1 MWERL
6 IRWALQ
12 NRVAVLAGAILVAAY
27 GIYETTRMPVD
38 VLPDITAPTVT
49 VITEA
54 HGMAPQEVETLV
66 SIPLETALNGT
77 PGIRRLRSSS
87 GIGLS
92 IIWAEFDWTTQ
103 PYHARQVV
111 AERIQMAQDSLPP
124 EVSNPMLAPITSVMG
139 EIMFIGLIA
148 DQGIDPKAVRDLA
161 EWTVRRR
168 LLSIP
173 GIAQVMPIGGE
184 LKQYEIVLKPSA
196 MRRAHIG
203 HKQVME
209 ALASSS
215 QNAPGG
221 FLVSGYHEY
230 LIRGQGR
237 AENLAG
243 LGEITVGER
252 GGAPILLR
260 HISEILPGA
269 AIARGTAAID
279 GKPAVV
285 LAIQKQPAADTL
297 ELTREVD
304 KVLKDLA
311 TTLPQG
317 IELYSKGF
325 RQAAFIEVA
334 ISNVTRH
341 IVESALLVLLVLTL
355 FLFNWRTTFISLVT
369 LPLSILA
376 ALLALRWL
384 GESINTMTLGGIA
397 ISIGALV
404 DDAIIDVENVYRR
417 LRQRASLEPEA
428 RASLLETIFS
438 ASAEIRKSIVYA
450 TAIIIV
456 VFLPLF
462 FFSGLE
468 GRLLRPLGTAY
479 VVALVSSLLVAVTLT
494 PALCHLLLRNVPA
507 PQSRR
512 EVPMIRLVRWL
523 YSPFLKGATRFPG
536 TVAIL
541 AILVSAYAAFVLLGF
556 GRSFLPRFNEGS
568 FTIAAATVPG
578 ASLGRSDKMVGR
590 LEKSLGEL
598 DFITS
603 TIRRTGRA
611 ERDEH
616 AQDVQFSELEITV
629 DGSLPRAEAAE
640 RIREAAQGIDG
651 MSITVGQPIS
661 HRVEHMLSGV
671 KTSIAIKVFGQ
682 DLTTLRTVAQSIR
695 GAIAD
700 VPGVV
705 DLAVEPQTDVPQV
718 VVRPRHAALQRAGLT
733 PGDLAEF
740 VETAFLGHKVA
751 DWWEGERFYDLVVRY
766 PRSQSES
773 YQELSNTPISS
784 VEGIY
789 QPLSHVARVDRTVGP
804 NLINRE
810 RASRRIVVMA
820 NTEGRDIRSVIDE
833 IQSRIKEEVDVPDG
847 YNILYG
853 GEFESEAKASRTV
866 LLLSGLAMVAM
877 FVLMW
882 MAFGSFSR
890 SMLVMLSLP
899 LSLIGGVVVVWW
911 TGGVLTIA
919 SMVGFITLFGI
930 AARNGIMLVSHYD
943 HLRLHE
949 GADLRSAVMRG
960 SLERVV
966 PILMTAMTS
975 ALALA
980 PLAWAMEEPGNEIQA
995 PMALVI
1001 LGGLVSSTLL
1011 NLAVV
1016 PAAYVKIARK
1026 LPDSDATSPGVPR
1039 L

>member
-6 IRWALQ
+6 IRWALT
-12 NRVAVLAGAILVAAY
+12 NRIAVLAAAVFLCAY
-27 GIYETTRMPVD
+27 GVYETTRMPVD

-66 SIPLETALNGT
+66 TVPLETALNGT
-77 PGIRRLRSSS
+77 PGLRRLRSSS

-92 IIWAEFDWTTQ
+92 IIWAEFEWDTQ
-103 PYHARQVV
+103 PYHARQVI
-111 AERIQMAQDSLPP
+111 AERIQMAQDALPP

-139 EIMFIGLIA
+139 EIMFIGLLA
-148 DQGIDPKAVRDLA
+148 KEGTDPKLVRDLA
-161 EWTVRRR
+161 EWKVRRR
-168 LLSIP
+168 LLGVP

-184 LKQYEIVLKPSA
+184 LKQYEIVLNPSA

-203 HKQVME
+203 HKQVLD

-215 QNAPGG
+215 TNAPGG

-237 AENLAG
+237 AANLTE
-243 LGEITVGER
+243 LGEIAVGNR
-252 GGAPILLR
+252 KGAPILLR
-260 HISEILPGA
+260 HVADIQPGA

-285 LAIQKQPAADTL
+285 LAIQKQPGADTL
-297 ELTREVD
+297 PLTEAID
-304 KVLKDLA
+304 KVLA
-311 TTLPQG
+311 EMARTLPKG
-317 IELYSKGF
+317 VELYSKGF
-325 RQAAFIEVA
+325 RQSHFIEVA

-341 IVESALLVLLVLTL
+341 VYESGVLVLIVLTL
-355 FLFNWRTTFISLVT
+355 FLFNWRTTLISLVT
-369 LPLSILA
+369 LPLSILTG
-376 ALLALRWL
+376 LLVLRWL

-397 ISIGALV
+397 IAIGALV

-417 LRQRASLEPEA
+417 LRQRASLEPEL
-428 RASLLETIFS
+428 RPSVLETIFS

-468 GRLLRPLGTAY
+468 GRLLRPLGIAY
-479 VVALVSSLLVAVTLT
+479 VASLLASLLVAVTVT
-494 PALCHLLLRNVPA
+494 PAMCHLLLRNVSA
-507 PQSRR
+507 PDKRR
-512 EVPMIRLVRWL
+512 DSPVVRLVRWV
-523 YSPFLKGATRFPG
+523 YAPFLKAATRFPG
-536 TVAIL
+536 TLALLALVGAAAAIM
-541 AILVSAYAAFVLLGF
+541 ILMGF

-578 ASLGRSDKMVGR
+578 ASLERSNEMVGR
-590 LEKSLGEL
+590 LETELLKL

-603 TIRRTGRA
+603 IIRRTGRA
-611 ERDEH
+611 EKDEH
-616 AQDVQFSELEITV
+616 AQDVQFSEIEITV
-629 DGSLPRAEAAE
+629 DGSVPRREAATQ
-640 RIREAAQGIDG
+640 IREAADRVGG
-651 MSITVGQPIS
+651 MSISVGQPIS

-671 KTSIAIKVFGQ
+671 KTSIAIKVFGD
-682 DLTTLRTVAQSIR
+682 DLTTLRTVA
-695 GAIAD
+695 GAIKDAIQD

-718 VVRPRHAALQRAGLT
+718 VVRPRHVALQRAGLT

-773 YQELSNTPISS
+773 REELAATPISS
-784 VEGIY
+784 LNGIY
-789 QPLSHVARVDRTVGP
+789 QPLSHVARVEKTVGP

-810 RASRRIVVMA
+810 KASRRIVVMA
-820 NTEGRDIRSVIDE
+820 NTEGRDIRGVIDD
-833 IQSRIKEEVDVPDG
+833 IRRSIKEKVDVPDD
-847 YNILYG
+847 YNIEYG
-853 GEFESEAKASRTV
+853 GEFESEAKASETV
-866 LLLSGLAMVAM
+866 LTLSALAALAML
-877 FVLMW
+877 VLMW

-899 LSLIGGVVVVWW
+899 LSLIGGVAVVWW

-949 GADLRSAVMRG
+949 GATLRESVQRG

-966 PILMTAMTS
+966 PILMTALTS
-975 ALALA
+975 ALALL
-980 PLAWAMEEPGNEIQA
+980 PLALAMGEPGNEIQA

-1001 LGGLVSSTLL
+1001 LGGLISSTLL
-1011 NLAVV
+1011 NLVVV
-1016 PAAYVKIARK
+1016 PAGYLKIAGKKEIREG
-1026 LPDSDATSPGVPR
+1026 LTSPPP
-1039 L
+1039 

>member
-6 IRWALQ
+6 IRWALT
-12 NRVAVLAGAILVAAY
+12 NRVAVLAGAVLLAAY
-27 GIYETTRMPVD
+27 GVYETTRMSVD

-66 SIPLETALNGT
+66 TVPLETALNGT
-77 PGIRRLRSSS
+77 PGLRRLRSSS

-92 IIWAEFDWTTQ
+92 IIWAEFDWSTR
-103 PYHARQVV
+103 PLLARQVV
-111 AERIQMAQDSLPP
+111 NERVQMAKGALPP

-139 EIMFIGLIA
+139 EIMFIGLIG
-148 DQGIDPKAVRDLA
+148 DKGTDPKDVRDLG

-168 LLSIP
+168 LLSIS
-173 GIAQVMPIGGE
+173 GVAQVMPIGGE

-196 MRRAHIG
+196 MRRARVG

-209 ALASSS
+209 ALEASS

-237 AENLAG
+237 AGRLEE
-243 LGEITVGER
+243 LGEIAVGEL

-260 HISEILPGA
+260 HVAEILTGA
-269 AIARGTAAID
+269 AVSRGTAAID
-279 GKPAVV
+279 GDPAVV
-285 LAIQKQPAADTL
+285 LAIQKQPGADTL
-297 ELTREVD
+297 TLTAAIDEVLD
-304 KVLKDLA
+304 DLA
-311 TTLPQG
+311 TAMPEG
-317 IELYSKGF
+317 ITLYSKGF

-334 ISNVTRH
+334 VSNVTRH
-341 IVESALLVLLVLTL
+341 IAESAVLVFLVLTL
-355 FLFNWRTTFISLVT
+355 FLFNWRTTLISLVT
-369 LPLSILA
+369 LPLSVIA
-376 ALLALRWL
+376 GLLVLRWL
-384 GESINTMTLGGIA
+384 GESVNTMTLGGIA

-417 LRQRASLEPEA
+417 LRQRAALPVGD
-428 RASLLETIFS
+428 RPPLLEAVFQ

-462 FFSGLE
+462 FLSGLE

-479 VVALVSSLLVAVTLT
+479 VVALISSLLVAVTVT
-494 PALCHLLLRNVPA
+494 PALCHVLLRGVRA
-507 PQSRR
+507 PEERR
-512 EVPMIRLVRWL
+512 ESPVIRLVRWIYRPL
-523 YSPFLKGATRFPG
+523 LAAATRFPG
-536 TVAIL
+536 VVVIL
-541 AILVSAYAAFVLLGF
+541 AVFGSIYAVVILGGF

-578 ASLGRSDKMVGR
+578 ASLERSDAMVGR
-590 LEKSLGEL
+590 LEGALLEL

-603 TIRRTGRA
+603 IIRRTGRA

-629 DGSLPRAEAAE
+629 DGTLPRAEAAQ
-640 RIREAAQGIDG
+640 RIRAAAAGIDG

-671 KTSIAIKVFGQ
+671 KTSIAIKIFGP
-682 DLTTLRTVAQSIR
+682 DLTTLRTVARDIR
-695 GAIAD
+695 DAIAD

-718 VVRPRHAALQRAGLT
+718 VVRPRHTALQRAGLT

-766 PRSQSES
+766 PRSHSAS
-773 YQELSNTPISS
+773 YQALSRTPISS
-784 VEGIY
+784 AGGLY

-810 RASRRIVVMA
+810 RAARRIVVMA
-820 NTEGRDIRSVIDE
+820 NTEGRDIRGVIDD
-833 IQSRIKEEVDVPDG
+833 IQSRIDEDVDRPDG
-847 YNILYG
+847 YHIEYG

-866 LLLSGLAMVAM
+866 LVLSGIALVGM
-877 FVLMW
+877 FLLLW
-882 MAFGSFSR
+882 MAFGSLAR
-890 SMLVMLSLP
+890 SLLVMLSLP
-899 LSLIGGVVVVWW
+899 LSLIGGVAVVWW

-943 HLRLHE
+943 HLRVHE
-949 GADLRSAVMRG
+949 GEELRQAVRRG

-980 PLAWAMEEPGNEIQA
+980 PLAWALDEPGNEIQA

-1001 LGGLVSSTLL
+1001 LGGLVTSTLL

-1016 PAAYVKIARK
+1016 PAAYLKIARR
-1026 LPDSDATSPGVPR
+1026 LPAQEDA
-1039 L
+1039 

>member
-1 MWERL
+1 MWDRL
-6 IRWALQ
+6 IRWALL
-12 NRVAVLAGAILVAAY
+12 NRVAVLAAAILVTAY
-27 GIYETTRMPVD
+27 GFYETTRMPVD

-66 SIPLETALNGT
+66 TIPLETALNGT
-77 PGIRRLRSSS
+77 PGLRRLRSSS

-92 IIWAEFDWTTQ
+92 IIWAEFDWSTP

-111 AERIQMAQDSLPP
+111 AERIQMTQDSLPP

-139 EIMFIGLIA
+139 EIMFIGLLA
-148 DQGIDPKAVRDLA
+148 DQGIDPKTVRDLA

-184 LKQYEIVLKPSA
+184 LTQYEIILKPSS

-203 HKQVME
+203 HKQVLD

-237 AENLAG
+237 AESLDD

-260 HISEILPGA
+260 HIAEILPGA

-279 GKPAVV
+279 GEPAVV

-297 ELTREVD
+297 ALTAAVDEVLAELG
-304 KVLKDLA
+304 A
-311 TTLPQG
+311 TLPDG

-341 IVESALLVLLVLTL
+341 IVESAVLVLLVLTL

-376 ALLALRWL
+376 ALLALHWL
-384 GESINTMTLGGIA
+384 GQSINTMTLGGIA

-417 LRQRASLEPEA
+417 LRQRASLSPEI
-428 RASLLETIFS
+428 RPPLLETIFK
-438 ASAEIRKSIVYA
+438 ASSEIRKSIVYA

-507 PQSRR
+507 PEQRR
-512 EVPMIRLVRWL
+512 ESPMIRLVQWV

-541 AILVSAYAAFVLLGF
+541 AILVSVYAIFLLLGF

-578 ASLGRSDKMVGR
+578 ASLERSDEMVGR
-590 LEKSLGEL
+590 LEDALGKL
-598 DFITS
+598 DFIAS

-629 DGSLPRAEAAE
+629 DGSLSRAEAAQ
-640 RIREAAQGIDG
+640 RIRDASAGIDG

-671 KTSIAIKVFGQ
+671 KTSIAIKIFGQ
-682 DLTTLRTVAQSIR
+682 DLTTLR
-695 GAIAD
+695 AIARAIRD
-700 VPGVV
+700 AIAEVPGVV

-740 VETAFLGHKVA
+740 TETAFLGHKVA
-751 DWWEGERFYDLVVRY
+751 DWWVGERFYDLVVRY

-773 YQELSNTPISS
+773 YRELSNTPISS
-784 VEGIY
+784 VDGIY

-820 NTEGRDIRSVIDE
+820 NTEGRDIRGVIDD
-833 IQSRIKEEVDVPDG
+833 IRSRIREKVSVPDG
-847 YNILYG
+847 YNIKYG

-882 MAFGSFSR
+882 MAFGSLSR
-890 SMLVMLSLP
+890 SLLVMLSLP
-899 LSLIGGVVVVWW
+899 LSLIGGVAVVWW

-943 HLRLHE
+943 HLRTRE
-949 GADLRSAVMRG
+949 GEDLRGAVMRG

-980 PLAWAMEEPGNEIQA
+980 PLAMAIGEPGNEIQA

-1001 LGGLVSSTLL
+1001 LGGLVTSTLL

-1016 PAAYVKIARK
+1016 PAAYVKIAGAPPV
-1026 LPDSDATSPGVPR
+1026 PDGELD
-1039 L
+1039 

>member
-6 IRWALQ
+6 IRWALS
-12 NRVAVLAGAILVAAY
+12 NRMAVVAGALIIAAY
-27 GIYETTRMPVD
+27 GAYETSRMPVD

-66 SIPLETALNGT
+66 TIPLETALNGT
-77 PGIRRLRSSS
+77 PGLRRLRSSS

-92 IIWAEFDWTTQ
+92 IIWAEFDWTTP
-103 PYHARQVV
+103 PYHARQVA
-111 AERIQMAQDSLPP
+111 AERIQMAQDTLPP
-124 EVSNPMLAPITSVMG
+124 EVSNPMLAPISSVMG
-139 EIMFIGLIA
+139 EIMFIGLLA
-148 DQGIDPKAVRDLA
+148 DDGVDPKAVRDLA
-161 EWTVRRR
+161 EWDVRRR

-203 HKQVME
+203 HKQVLV
-209 ALASSS
+209 ALGSSS

-237 AENLAG
+237 AESLEA
-243 LGEITVGER
+243 LGEIVVGDR

-260 HISEILPGA
+260 HIAEVLPGA
-269 AIARGTAAID
+269 AVARGTAAID
-279 GKPAVV
+279 GEPAVV

-297 ELTREVD
+297 TLTAAIDEV
-304 KVLKDLA
+304 LAELA
-311 TTLPQG
+311 TTMPDG
-317 IELYSKGF
+317 VELYSKGF

-341 IVESALLVLLVLTL
+341 IIESGILVLLVLTL
-355 FLFNWRTTFISLVT
+355 FLLNWRTTVTSLVT
-369 LPLSILA
+369 LPVSILA
-376 ALLALRWL
+376 GLLVLRWL

-417 LRQRASLEPEA
+417 LRQRAALEPEA
-428 RASLLETIFS
+428 RPPLRETIFE

-468 GRLLRPLGTAY
+468 GRLLRPLGIAY

-494 PALCHLLLRNVPA
+494 PAMCHILLRNVPA
-507 PQSRR
+507 PQQRR
-512 EVPMIRLVRWL
+512 ESPMIRFVRWV

-541 AILVSAYAAFVLLGF
+541 AVVGSVYAVFVLLGF
-556 GRSFLPRFNEGS
+556 GRSFMPRFNEGS

-578 ASLGRSDKMVGR
+578 ASLERSDAMIGR
-590 LEKSLGEL
+590 LEDALGEL

-629 DGSLPRAEAAE
+629 DGSLSRAESAQ
-640 RIREAAQGIDG
+640 RIREATEGLDG
-651 MSITVGQPIS
+651 LSITVGQPIS

-671 KTSIAIKVFGQ
+671 KTSIAIKVFGP

-695 GAIAD
+695 EAISE

-705 DLAVEPQTDVPQV
+705 DLAVEPQTDVPQI

-773 YQELSNTPISS
+773 YEELKKTPIST
-784 VEGIY
+784 VNGIY
-789 QPLSHVARVDRTVGP
+789 QPLSHVAHVDRTVGP

-820 NTEGRDIRSVIDE
+820 NTEGRDIRGVIDD
-833 IQSRIKEEVDVPDG
+833 IQSRVREDVDVPDG
-847 YNILYG
+847 YNIQYG

-866 LLLSGLAMVAM
+866 LLLSGLALMAM

-882 MAFGSFSR
+882 MAFGSVSR
-890 SMLVMLSLP
+890 SLLVMLSLP
-899 LSLIGGVVVVWW
+899 LSLIGGVAVVWW
-911 TGGVLTIA
+911 TGGILTVA

-943 HLRLHE
+943 HLRTHE
-949 GADLRSAVMRG
+949 GADLREAVHRG

-980 PLAWAMEEPGNEIQA
+980 PLAWALDEPGNEIQA

-1001 LGGLVSSTLL
+1001 LGGLVTSTLL

-1016 PAAYVKIARK
+1016 PAAYVKIARS
-1026 LPDSDATSPGVPR
+1026 LPEVEEGQ

>member
-1 MWERL
+1 
-6 IRWALQ
+6 
-12 NRVAVLAGAILVAAY
+12 
-27 GIYETTRMPVD
+27 MPVD

-66 SIPLETALNGT
+66 GIPLETALNGT
-77 PGIRRLRSSS
+77 PGLRRLRSSS

-92 IIWAEFDWTTQ
+92 IIWAEFDWSTP

-184 LKQYEIVLKPSA
+184 LKQYEIILKPSA

-203 HKQVME
+203 HKQVLE
-209 ALASSS
+209 ALSSSS

-237 AENLAG
+237 ADSLEG

-252 GGAPILLR
+252 GGAPVLLR
-260 HISEILPGA
+260 HVAEILPGA

-279 GKPAVV
+279 GEPAVV

-297 ELTREVD
+297 ALTKSVD
-304 KVLKDLA
+304 KVLAELSTA
-311 TTLPQG
+311 LPKG

-341 IVESALLVLLVLTL
+341 IVESGLLALFVLTL

-417 LRQRASLEPEA
+417 LRLRASLEPEA
-428 RASLLETIFS
+428 RPPLLETIFQ

-479 VVALVSSLLVAVTLT
+479 VVALISSLLVAVTLT
-494 PALCHLLLRNVPA
+494 PVLCHLLLRNVPA
-507 PQSRR
+507 PKVRR
-512 EVPMIRLVRWL
+512 ESPMIRLVRWV

-536 TVAIL
+536 TVAIT
-541 AILVSAYAAFVLLGF
+541 AILISGYAVFVLLGF

-578 ASLGRSDKMVGR
+578 ASLERSDEMVGR
-590 LEKSLGEL
+590 LEDSLGKLE
-598 DFITS
+598 FITS

-640 RIREAAQGIDG
+640 KIREAARNIDG

-682 DLTTLRTVAQSIR
+682 DLTTLRTLAQAIR
-695 GAIAD
+695 DAIAE

-718 VVRPRHAALQRAGLT
+718 VVRPRHVALQRAGLT

-766 PRSQSES
+766 LRSQSES

-784 VEGIY
+784 VDGIY
-789 QPLSHVARVDRTVGP
+789 QPLSHVARVERTVGP

-820 NTEGRDIRSVIDE
+820 SC
-833 IQSRIKEEVDVPDG
+833 
-847 YNILYG
+847 
-853 GEFESEAKASRTV
+853 
-866 LLLSGLAMVAM
+866 
-877 FVLMW
+877 W
-882 MAFGSFSR
+882 
-890 SMLVMLSLP
+890 
-899 LSLIGGVVVVWW
+899 
-911 TGGVLTIA
+911 
-919 SMVGFITLFGI
+919 
-930 AARNGIMLVSHYD
+930 
-943 HLRLHE
+943 
-949 GADLRSAVMRG
+949 
-960 SLERVV
+960 
-966 PILMTAMTS
+966 
-975 ALALA
+975 
-980 PLAWAMEEPGNEIQA
+980 
-995 PMALVI
+995 
-1001 LGGLVSSTLL
+1001 
-1011 NLAVV
+1011 
-1016 PAAYVKIARK
+1016 
-1026 LPDSDATSPGVPR
+1026 
-1039 L
+1039 

>member
-6 IRWALQ
+6 IRWSLG
-12 NRVAVLAGAILVAAY
+12 NRVAVVAGAVLIAAY
-27 GIYETTRMPVD
+27 GLYETTRMPVD

-66 SIPLETALNGT
+66 TLPLETALNGT
-77 PGIRRLRSSS
+77 PGLRRLRSSS

-92 IIWAEFDWTTQ
+92 IIWVEFDWSTP

-111 AERIQMAQDSLPP
+111 AERIQMAQDTLPP

-139 EIMFIGLIA
+139 EIMFIGLLA
-148 DQGIDPKAVRDLA
+148 DDEVDPMDVRDLA

-203 HKQVME
+203 HMQVLE
-209 ALASSS
+209 ALSSSS

-237 AENLAG
+237 AESLEE

-260 HISEILPGA
+260 HVADIHPGA

-297 ELTREVD
+297 ALTEAVD
-304 KVLKDLA
+304 KVLAELA
-311 TTLPQG
+311 KTMPAG
-317 IELYSKGF
+317 VELYSKGF
-325 RQAAFIEVA
+325 RQSAFIEVA

-341 IVESALLVLLVLTL
+341 IAESAVLVCLVLTI
-355 FLFNWRTTFISLVT
+355 FLFNWRTTLISLVT

-376 ALLALRWL
+376 GLLALRWL

-417 LRQRASLEPEA
+417 LRLRAALEPDS
-428 RASLLETIFS
+428 RPPLLETVFQ

-450 TAIIIV
+450 TAIIMV

-468 GRLLRPLGTAY
+468 GRLLRPLGIAY
-479 VVALVSSLLVAVTLT
+479 VVSLVASLLVAVTLT

-507 PQSRR
+507 PEKRR
-512 EVPMIRLVRWL
+512 ESPVVRLVRWL
-523 YSPFLKGATRFPG
+523 YAPFLRGATRFPG
-536 TVAIL
+536 TVAIA
-541 AILVSAYAAFVLLGF
+541 AIVGSAYALLVLVGF

-578 ASLGRSDKMVGR
+578 ASLERSDEMVGR
-590 LEKSLGEL
+590 LEKELGKLE
-598 DFITS
+598 FITS
-603 TIRRTGRA
+603 SIRRTGRA

-629 DGSLPRAEAAE
+629 DGTVPRAEAAQ
-640 RIREAAQGIDG
+640 RIRDAAEGLDG

-671 KTSIAIKVFGQ
+671 KTSIAIKIFGQ
-682 DLTTLRTVAQSIR
+682 DLTTLRTVAGSIR
-695 GAIAD
+695 DAISE

-766 PRSQSES
+766 PRAQSES
-773 YQELSNTPISS
+773 YEELAATPIST
-784 VEGIY
+784 VDGIF

-810 RASRRIVVMA
+810 RGSRRIVVMA
-820 NTEGRDIRSVIDE
+820 NTEGRDIRGVIDD
-833 IQSRIKEEVDVPDG
+833 IQSRIKESVTVPDG
-847 YNILYG
+847 YNVEYG

-866 LLLSGLAMVAM
+866 LLLSGLASVAM

-882 MAFGSFSR
+882 MAFGSFAR
-890 SMLVMLSLP
+890 SLLVMLSLP
-899 LSLIGGVVVVWW
+899 LSLIGGVAVVWW

-943 HLRLHE
+943 HLRVHE
-949 GADLRSAVMRG
+949 GAGLREAVLRG
-960 SLERVV
+960 SLERVI

-1001 LGGLVSSTLL
+1001 LGGLVTSTIL

-1016 PAAYVKIARK
+1016 PAAYVKIARRM
-1026 LPDSDATSPGVPR
+1026 PGSEEP
-1039 L
+1039 